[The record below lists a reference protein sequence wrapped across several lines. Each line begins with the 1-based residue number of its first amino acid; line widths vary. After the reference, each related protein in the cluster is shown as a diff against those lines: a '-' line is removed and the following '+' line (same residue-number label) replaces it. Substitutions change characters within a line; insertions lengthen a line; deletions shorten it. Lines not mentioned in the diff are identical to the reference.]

1 MTAFPEL
8 IAARMRGDHA
18 TTFEVTEDWLQ
29 GRTSFGGLISAYA
42 VQAMRDVAGAG
53 WPANVSLRAL
63 QTSFI
68 APIGSGKVDVAVRL
82 LREGKSVRQVQAEV
96 RKDGQTCSV
105 MLSVFAVQR
114 AAALAVLRPTRP
126 APARQVDELAS
137 MPFVQGAVPNFLQH
151 FETRWADGPFPFS
164 GGSGS
169 AISIHMRPRV
179 HDADIVSNEVLTVL
193 LADLTPTPVMGQLK
207 QPTPMSSISWALELR
222 PVEGDPG
229 DGWWRADTDALVVDG
244 GYVNQAGRLWA
255 PDGSLAA
262 LAYQVVTVS
271 A

>member
-96 RKDGQTCSV
+96 RKERPDLFGHAGRLRGPTR
-105 MLSVFAVQR
+105 LSVGR
-114 AAALAVLRPTRP
+114 AAADP
-126 APARQVDELAS
+126 AGT
-137 MPFVQGAVPNFLQH
+137 GA
-151 FETRWADGPFPFS
+151 
-164 GGSGS
+164 
-169 AISIHMRPRV
+169 
-179 HDADIVSNEVLTVL
+179 
-193 LADLTPTPVMGQLK
+193 
-207 QPTPMSSISWALELR
+207 
-222 PVEGDPG
+222 
-229 DGWWRADTDALVVDG
+229 
-244 GYVNQAGRLWA
+244 AGRRTGLDA
-255 PDGSLAA
+255 IRAGSRTELPAA
-262 LAYQVVTVS
+262 FRDTLGRRTASVLGRLRIGD
-271 A
+271 

>member
-105 MLSVFAVQR
+105 MLGVFAVQR
-114 AAALAVLRPTRP
+114 ASALAVLRPTRP

-151 FETRWADGPFPFS
+151 FETRWADGPLPFS

-193 LADLTPTPVMGQLK
+193 LADLTPTPVMRQL
-207 QPTPMSSISWALELR
+207 
-222 PVEGDPG
+222 
-229 DGWWRADTDALVVDG
+229 
-244 GYVNQAGRLWA
+244 
-255 PDGSLAA
+255 
-262 LAYQVVTVS
+262 
-271 A
+271 

>member
-1 MTAFPEL
+1 M
-8 IAARMRGDHA
+8 
-18 TTFEVTEDWLQ
+18 Q
-29 GRTSFGGLISAYA
+29 GCTPFGGSISAYA

-96 RKDGQTCSV
+96 GRTARPVRSCWASSRSNAPQRWPCCGRPGRHRRGRSTPPRCHRCRSRTELHAAFEYAGRRTASV
-105 MLSVFAVQR
+105 LGRLRIGDQHPH
-114 AAALAVLRPTRP
+114 AAAG
-126 APARQVDELAS
+126 ARS
-137 MPFVQGAVPNFLQH
+137 
-151 FETRWADGPFPFS
+151 
-164 GGSGS
+164 
-169 AISIHMRPRV
+169 
-179 HDADIVSNEVLTVL
+179 DIVSNEVLTVL
-193 LADLTPTPVMGQLK
+193 LADLTPTPVMGQFK